1 MDGVMNGAA
10 DLDGWRGEERRQSR
24 PPVATAEGSRLDFLS
39 ARVLDECALIR
50 EAGAKLSNTL
60 EGTMME
66 SCSLSVSAAET
77 TDFLQR
83 SRAAGEALLAASQDM
98 IGLAGTARGQAETA
112 SGRAGEGAR
121 SIETLVESFGCIREF
136 LGGINKISQ
145 QTNMLALNARI
156 EAARAGPHGAG
167 FAVIAHEVKVLAGE
181 AGTLSANIEGQLG
194 GLVRAMRGAQES
206 FQTISAAVAAA
217 SDSLNGLVE
226 RQREVAATIGDGCR
240 QSTEAATMMEGVTH
254 TISSMQVAISETGDA
269 YAQLIRSLDTLT
281 VSAGDVVRNRDE
293 GLLSAQI
300 ATQKAAG

>member
-1 MDGVMNGAA
+1 MDGATNGAA
-10 DLDGWRGEERRQSR
+10 GGNGWSGEERRQQR
-24 PPVATAEGSRLDFLS
+24 PPTASADSSRLDFLS

-60 EGTMME
+60 ESTMME
-66 SCSLSVSAAET
+66 SCSLSVTASET

-83 SRAAGEALLAASQDM
+83 SRTAGEALLATSQDM
-98 IGLAGTARGQAETA
+98 IGLAGTARGQAEAA
-112 SGRAGEGAR
+112 SGHAGEGAR

-156 EAARAGPHGAG
+156 EAARAGQHGAG

-181 AGTLSANIEGQLG
+181 AGTLSANIEAQLG

-206 FQTISAAVAAA
+206 FQTIAAAVQAA
-217 SDSLNGLVE
+217 STSLNELAE
-226 RQREVAATIGDGCR
+226 RQQGMADTIGDGCR
-240 QSTEAATMMEGVTH
+240 QSAEAATMMDGVTS
-254 TISSMQVAISETGDA
+254 TITSMQVAISETGDA

-281 VSAGDVVRNRDE
+281 VSAGDVVRNRNE
-293 GLLSAQI
+293 GLLTAQI
-300 ATQKAAG
+300 ATQKALG